1 MPATAILFGRL
12 LILLGIIGYGY
23 GMYAGN
29 PSLTA
34 LIPAGFG
41 LILMI
46 LGHLSNAKENLR
58 KHLMH
63 AAVLVSLLG
72 FLMTVGRLLSK
83 ISELSLSAAV
93 ISQTVMSI
101 LCLLFVILS
110 VKSFIKA
117 RPAN

>member
-1 MPATAILFGRL
+1 MPTTAILFGRL

-23 GMYAGN
+23 GFYSGN
-29 PSLTA
+29 ASPTA

-63 AAVLVSLLG
+63 VAVLIGVIG
-72 FLMTVGRLLSK
+72 FAIPAWRILSK
-83 ISELSLSAAV
+83 ISDFSLTFTSTMLILMAV
-93 ISQTVMSI
+93 ICLTFVA
-101 LCLLFVILS
+101 LC
-110 VKSFIKA
+110 VKSFSNA
-117 RPAN
+117 RQNS